1 MKKRVFSLILALCVT
16 LGLLPA
22 AMAENDADAETQ
34 SPSMEIVANTRTD
47 TGFQFQ
53 LNLTGIPPESSLFAV
68 IYASGPDDTPGKMK
82 EARQLQVR
90 ESAPV
95 ELDNVADGDI
105 VRLILTDGAYA
116 PLQYKQTSRPPEM
129 PETPEINI
137 EESSTAAFNSSL
149 MSLIAHPG
157 GFLGASEEEQA
168 ALEEK
173 AEKDPYTYRRL
184 IVSMDG
190 ALPDVSGY
198 GAPDVI
204 TDPSSGYSILQFA
217 DEADAKACAA
227 YLSGLP
233 TVQYVEPD
241 RLLRNGPTTDKENP
255 LGAEEADFKSWGV
268 TKIKA
273 DVLASYLQTLNDRS
287 VTVAVADTGVEKTH
301 PFVKDYLIEGFDFIE
316 NDDDPND
323 QHSHGTHVI
332 GTVIDCMPGLN
343 LKIMPIRVLGAS
355 GGGTATGIALG
366 IRYAADNGANV
377 INLSLG
383 GGHSNYLD
391 DAIQYAINK
400 GVTVVVAAGNAGGNV
415 MSHCPAHIIPAITVA
430 AVDSDLNRASF
441 SNYGEAVDIAAP
453 GVQINSSVLNGGFAQ
468 KSGTSMASPH
478 VAAAAAMLKYGF
490 PDKTPEEIQ
499 QALKDTATPKGT
511 PNDDGWDEE
520 YGYGIVNLEPFAKGA
535 WPDPDPT
542 PGPLPVP
549 VPDPD
554 PGHTYELFDTGAV
567 WEEAKAYCEKL
578 GGHLMTVTSEAE
590 QKILEEL
597 LEQEG
602 GKNSYWLGAYEV
614 SEGVYQWI
622 TGESFTYTNWAPN
635 QPDNHHDTESALMA
649 YGVSREIV
657 SANRGD
663 WNDLDRDGT
672 CLQEDFFGLD
682 NFGFICEWDGERP
695 EPPTEGIF
703 AILYEDGELV
713 FQNDDKARQSK
724 PVLET
729 YPVDGAILQD
739 ASAPLEIEDDDGEI
753 TQEFGVEYAEW
764 YDHADIITKVT
775 ILDKIQ
781 PTSTALWF
789 HGCRNLES
797 ITGLEYLDTSKVT
810 NMSHMFSKCYLLT
823 DLNVSMLDTSKVTNM
838 SPMFYGCKNLVNLDL
853 QSFDT
858 SAVTDMGNMFS
869 GCGELHRVYASDS
882 FVTAAV
888 TNSKNMFKNCE
899 KIEGTYGTTYKAE
912 HIDKEYARLD
922 GNDEPV
928 EPGYF
933 TDIKV
938 IPGTANVY
946 LYDDGEL
953 VFQIREGAD
962 ANRTLVASYTI
973 DVLTPQMG
981 RDYALWYDHRADIKT
996 VTFRNTIRPL
1006 ATSQW
1011 FYKCENLT
1019 AINNLE
1025 NLNTTAITD
1034 MSMMFG
1040 GCSALTSLDVSGFN
1054 TRKVTSMRGMFED
1067 CASLTALDISA
1078 FDTSNVTN
1086 MSAMFKGC
1094 SGLTTLSLDALDTS
1108 RVTDMSNLF
1117 RDCASL
1123 KALDL
1128 SSFQTDSLTDMSYM
1142 FRGCASMETLNVSAF
1157 DTSKIT
1163 DMKYL
1168 FSGCASLKAL
1178 DLSAFNTA
1186 SVKDMQHMFA
1196 GTGVTELDLHAFD
1209 TSAVTTMKGMFQ
1221 GSALVTLNLTQEDTS
1236 GWKTSAVT
1244 DMSEMFRDCSAL
1256 KTVNVAVGAFSTDA
1270 VKSSENM
1277 FTGAV
1282 NIVGGRGTAY
1292 DAAHIDK
1299 GYARIDFGKREPGYF
1314 TDPNMVV
1321 LTFDA
1326 NDSAEAPAEGV
1337 MEELLC
1343 SKGVAE
1349 QLPANAFTRGGYDFT
1364 GWNTKPDGA
1373 GTAYADEAMITLTDD
1388 LTLYAQWVKKVVL
1401 TFDANDSA
1409 EDPAE
1414 GVMEDIIASKGSTE
1428 EIPAN
1433 AFTREGYDFKGW
1445 NTKSDGSGKA
1455 YAEGD
1460 SITLT
1465 DDMTLYAQWDYSF
1478 MENLYAILYS
1488 DGELVFQWNDK
1499 PAEGRDAV
1507 KVYVTDRAGYSDNRA
1522 AQNNFRA
1529 WYNEAAQINTVT
1541 FAKRIQPDDIAQ
1553 WFQDCDSL
1561 TQINNLEKLD
1571 TSLVKD
1577 MSNLFA
1583 GCESLTEVNLRTFDT
1598 ANVTNME
1605 SMFEGCES
1613 IRELDLRSFNT
1624 ANVKYMESMFS
1635 GCEELTTI
1643 LASKDF
1649 VTGSV
1654 TDGDSMFMDCNS
1666 LVGGSGTRFSENYTD
1681 KSYAHVDGGTS
1692 NPGYFTGADSG
1703 MLPG

>member
-1 MKKRVFSLILALCVT
+1 MKKRVFSLLLALCVT

-22 AMAENDADAETQ
+22 AMAEDTAAPGTQ
-34 SPSMEIVANTRTD
+34 SPGMEIVANTRTD
-47 TGFQFQ
+47 TGMTFQV
-53 LNLTGIPPESSLFAV
+53 NLTAVPSGGALFAV
-68 IYASGPDDTPGKMK
+68 IYASGGKMK
-82 EARQLQVR
+82 EFRPLTLQ
-90 ESAPV
+90 ESVPV
-95 ELDNVADGDI
+95 ELDNVADSDI
-105 VRLILTDGAYA
+105 VRLILTDGEFK
-116 PLQYKQTSRPPEM
+116 PLLYKQPRISQ
-129 PETPEINI
+129 ETPDLGTDETPATF
-137 EESSTAAFNSSL
+137 SSNLMNVIARPQYLSAA
-149 MSLIAHPG
+149 A
-157 GFLGASEEEQA
+157 EKE
-168 ALEEK
+168 LEETEQK
-173 AEKDPYTYRRL
+173 AKTDPYAYRRL
-184 IVSMDG
+184 IVSANG
-190 ALPDVSGY
+190 PLPDVSAY
-198 GAPDVI
+198 GQPSVI
-204 TDPSSGYSILQFA
+204 TDPSSGYSILYGFA
-217 DEADAKACAA
+217 DEESAKACEA
-227 YLSGLP
+227 YLSALP

-241 RLLRNGPTTDKENP
+241 ILLEGGPKASTSFM
-255 LGAEEADFKSWGV
+255 GANEDFKSWGV

-301 PFVKDYLIEGFDFIE
+301 PFVKDYLVEGFDFIE

-343 LKIMPIRVLGAS
+343 LKIMPVRVLGAS

-377 INLSLG
+377 LNLSLG

-391 DAIQYAINK
+391 DAIQYAIGK
-400 GVTVVVAAGNAGGNV
+400 GVTVVVAAGNDGGNV
-415 MSHCPAHIIPAITVA
+415 MEHCPAHIIPAITVA
-430 AVDSDLNRASF
+430 AVDSALSKASF

-453 GVQINSSVLNGGFAQ
+453 GVQINSSVLNGGFAL

-499 QALKDTATPKGT
+499 QALKDTAVDLGDP
-511 PNDDGWDEE
+511 GWDEAF
-520 YGYGIVNLEPFAKGA
+520 GYGLVNLEPFAKGE
-535 WPDPDPT
+535 WPTEPIDQPEPE
-542 PGPLPVP
+542 PGPGPVDP
-549 VPDPD
+549 VDPVD
-554 PGHTYELFDTGAV
+554 PSTHTYELFDTGYV
-567 WEEAKAYCEKL
+567 WEDAKAYCEQL

-590 QKILEEL
+590 QKLLEGLLEE
-597 LEQEG
+597 G
-602 GKNSYWLGAYEV
+602 GRNSYWLGASKAADGSYA
-614 SEGVYQWI
+614 WI
-622 TGESFTYTNWAPN
+622 TGESFSYTNWAAS
-635 QPDNHHDTESALMA
+635 QPDNDQNSEDSLMA
-649 YGVSREIV
+649 YRNVNSEFTGNFGE
-657 SANRGD
+657 
-663 WNDLDRDGT
+663 WNDLNHDGT
-672 CLQEDFFGLD
+672 WNNQDFFGLD

-695 EPPTEGIF
+695 EPPTVGIF

-713 FQNDDKARQSK
+713 FQNNDKARQSK

-739 ASAPLEIEDDDGEI
+739 ASSPLEIEDDDGEI
-753 TQEFGVEYAEW
+753 TEEFGVEYAEW

-789 HGCRNLES
+789 HDCRNLES

-823 DLNVSMLDTSKVTNM
+823 DLDVSMFDTSNVTNM
-838 SPMFYGCKNLVNLDL
+838 SHMFYGCKNLMYLNLE
-853 QSFDT
+853 SFDT
-858 SAVTDMGNMFS
+858 SKVTDTGAMFS
-869 GCGELHRVYASDS
+869 GCGELFRVYASNS
-882 FVTAAV
+882 FVTSAV
-888 TNSKNMFKNCE
+888 TSDKNMFKNCE
-899 KIEGTYGTTYKAE
+899 NIEGTFGTKYDPA
-912 HIDKEYARLD
+912 HIDREYARLD
-922 GNDEPV
+922 DDEIPPV
-928 EPGYF
+928 APGYF
-933 TDIKV
+933 SDRKIV
-938 IPGTANVY
+938 PGKANVY
-946 LYDDGEL
+946 LYDDGEM
-953 VFQIREGAD
+953 VFQLRGGPDAD
-962 ANRTLVASYTI
+962 RTLVESYTI
-973 DVLTPQMG
+973 DVMTRQMAS
-981 RDYALWYDHRADIKT
+981 DYALWYDHRADVKT
-996 VTFRNTIRPL
+996 VTFRDKIRPF
-1006 ATSQW
+1006 ATAQW
-1011 FYKCENLT
+1011 FYKCANLT
-1019 AINNLE
+1019 KINNLE
-1025 NLNTTAITD
+1025 KLDTRAVTD

-1040 GCSALTSLDVSGFN
+1040 GCSALTSLNVSAFD
-1054 TRKVTSMRGMFED
+1054 TSKVTSMRGMFED
-1067 CASLTALDISA
+1067 CASLTELDVSA

-1094 SGLTTLSLDALDTS
+1094 SGLTTLSLDTLNTS
-1108 RVTDMSNLF
+1108 RVTDMSNMF
-1117 RDCASL
+1117 RGCASL

-1128 SSFQTDSLTDMSYM
+1128 SSFKTDSLTNMSYM
-1142 FRGCASMETLNVSAF
+1142 FRDCASMETLNVSAF
-1157 DTSKIT
+1157 NTSKIT

-1186 SVKDMQHMFA
+1186 NVKDMQHMFA
-1196 GTGVTELDLHAFD
+1196 GTGVAELDLHAFD

-1221 GSALVTLNLTQEDTS
+1221 GSALVTLNLTQEDRS

-1256 KTVNVAVGAFSTDA
+1256 KTVNVAMGAFSTDA

-1277 FTGAV
+1277 FTDAV
-1282 NIVGGRGTAY
+1282 SIVGGRGTAY

-1299 GYARIDFGKREPGYF
+1299 EYARIDFGKREPGYF

-1326 NDSAEAPAEGV
+1326 NDSAEDPADGV
-1337 MEELLC
+1337 MEEILC

-1349 QLPANAFTRGGYDFT
+1349 QLPANAFTREGYDFT
-1364 GWNTKPDGA
+1364 GWNTKPDGT
-1373 GTAYADEAMITLTDD
+1373 GTPYADEAMITLTDD

-1414 GVMEDIIASKGSTE
+1414 GVMGQIVVSKGSTV

-1433 AFTREGYDFKGW
+1433 AFTREGYDFTGW
-1445 NTKSDGSGKA
+1445 NAKPDGSGKA

-1499 PAEGRDAV
+1499 PAAGRTVV
-1507 KVYVTDRAGYSDNRA
+1507 KTYITDRAGYSDNRA

-1529 WYNEAAQINTVT
+1529 WYNEAAKINTVT

-1553 WFQDCDSL
+1553 WFQDCYNL
-1561 TQINNLEKLD
+1561 TTLNNLEKLD
-1571 TSLVKD
+1571 TSLVTD

-1583 GCESLTEVNLRTFDT
+1583 GCASLTEVNLRTFQT
-1598 ANVTNME
+1598 ASVTNLE

-1613 IRELDLRSFNT
+1613 IRSLDLRSFNT
-1624 ANVKYMESMFS
+1624 ANVEYMESMFS

-1643 LASKDF
+1643 LVSKDF

-1666 LVGGSGTRFSENYTD
+1666 LVGGSGTKFDEDYTD
-1681 KSYAHVDGGTS
+1681 VSYARVDGGTS
-1692 NPGYFTGADSG
+1692 KPGYFTGADSG

>member
-1 MKKRVFSLILALCVT
+1 MKKRVFSLLLALCVT

-22 AMAENDADAETQ
+22 AMAENDADPGTQ
-34 SPSMEIVANTRTD
+34 SPDMTISARERTD
-47 TGFQFQ
+47 TGLKFQV
-53 LNLTGIPPESSLFAV
+53 NLTEPPSDGALFAV
-68 IYASGPDDTPGKMK
+68 IYESGGKMK
-82 EARQLQVR
+82 ESRPLTLQ
-90 ESAPV
+90 ESVPV

-105 VRLILTDGAYA
+105 VRLILMDGEYA
-116 PLQYKQTSRPPEM
+116 PLQYKQTSRPSEM
-129 PETPEINI
+129 PETPEISV

-149 MSLIAHPG
+149 RSLIAHPG

-198 GAPDVI
+198 GSPDVI

-217 DEADAKACAA
+217 DEANAKACAA

-241 RLLRNGPTTDKENP
+241 RLLRNGPTTDNENP

-301 PFVKDYLIEGFDFIE
+301 PFVKDYLIEGYDFIE
-316 NDDDPND
+316 NDKDPND

-377 INLSLG
+377 LNLSLG

-391 DAIQYAINK
+391 DAIQYAISK
-400 GVTVVVAAGNAGGNV
+400 GVTVVVAAGNDGGNV
-415 MSHCPAHIIPAITVA
+415 MSHCPSHIIPAITVA
-430 AVDSDLNRASF
+430 AVDSGLNRASF
-441 SNYGEAVDIAAP
+441 SNYGEAIDIAAP

-499 QALKDTATPKGT
+499 QALKDTATPKGK
-511 PNDDGWDEE
+511 PNDDGWDSE
-520 YGYGIVNLEPFAKGA
+520 YGYGIVNLEPFAKGE
-535 WPDPDPT
+535 WPGGGDKPDPIPDPA
-542 PGPLPVP
+542 
-549 VPDPD
+549 PD
-554 PGHTYELFDTGAV
+554 PGTHTYELFDTGYV
-567 WEEAKAYCEKL
+567 WEEAEAYCKQL

-590 QKILEEL
+590 QKILEAL

-602 GKNSYWLGAYEV
+602 GRNSYWLGGYEV

-622 TGESFTYTNWAPN
+622 TGESFDYTNWAPG
-635 QPDNHHDTESALMA
+635 QPDTKEENRLAAYRNKNPYATSAL
-649 YGVSREIV
+649 GQ
-657 SANRGD
+657 
-663 WNDLDRDGT
+663 WNDVREDGSFPG
-672 CLQEDFFGLD
+672 QDFFGLD
-682 NFGFICEWDGERP
+682 NFGFICEWDGEEP
-695 EPPTEGIF
+695 EDPPTEGIF
-703 AILYEDGELV
+703 AILYKDGELV
-713 FQNDDKARQSK
+713 FQNNDKARQSK

-729 YPVDGAILQD
+729 YPVDGATLQD
-739 ASAPLEIEDDDGEI
+739 ASAPLAIEDDDGEI
-753 TQEFGVEYAEW
+753 TEEYGVEYAEW
-764 YDHADIITKVT
+764 YDHADTITKVT

-789 HGCRNLES
+789 HDCRNLES

-823 DLNVSMLDTSKVTNM
+823 DLDVSTFDTSKVTNM
-838 SPMFYGCKNLVNLDL
+838 SHMFYGCKNLVNLDV

-888 TNSKNMFKNCE
+888 TNSKNMFKNCAN
-899 KIEGTYGTTYKAE
+899 IEGTFGTKYDAN

-922 GNDEPV
+922 DDEIPAV
-928 EPGYF
+928 KPGYF

-953 VFQIREGAD
+953 VFQLREGAD
-962 ANRTLVASYTI
+962 ANRTLVKSYTI
-973 DVLTPQMG
+973 DVLTRQMST
-981 RDYALWYDHRADIKT
+981 DYAKWYDHRADIKT
-996 VTFRNTIRPL
+996 VTFRDRIRPF
-1006 ATSQW
+1006 ATAQW
-1011 FYKCENLT
+1011 FYKCANLT
-1019 AINNLE
+1019 KINNLE
-1025 NLNTTAITD
+1025 KLDTRAVTD

-1040 GCSALTSLDVSGFN
+1040 GCSALTSLNVSAFD
-1054 TRKVTSMRGMFED
+1054 TSKVTSMRGMFED
-1067 CASLTALDISA
+1067 CAGLTALDISA

-1094 SGLTTLSLDALDTS
+1094 SGLTTLSPDTLNTS
-1108 RVTDMSNLF
+1108 RVTDMSNMF

-1128 SSFQTDSLTDMSYM
+1128 SSFKTNSLTNMSYM
-1142 FRGCASMETLNVSAF
+1142 FRGCASLETLNVSAF

-1186 SVKDMQHMFA
+1186 NVKDMQHMFA

-1221 GSALVTLNLTQEDTS
+1221 GSALVTLNLTQEDRS

-1256 KTVNVAVGAFSTDA
+1256 KTVNVAMGAFSTDA
-1270 VKSSENM
+1270 VTSSENM

-1282 NIVGGRGTAY
+1282 SIVGGRGTAY

-1299 GYARIDFGKREPGYF
+1299 GYARIDFGQREPGYF

-1326 NDSAEAPAEGV
+1326 NDSKEAPAEGV
-1337 MEELLC
+1337 MEELFC

-1349 QLPANAFTRGGYDFT
+1349 QLPANAFTRERYDFT
-1364 GWNTKPDGA
+1364 GWNTKPDGT

-1414 GVMEDIIASKGSTE
+1414 GAMEEIIVSKGSKV

-1445 NTKSDGSGKA
+1445 NTKPDGAGTA
-1455 YAEGD
+1455 YAD
-1460 SITLT
+1460 KATVTLT
-1465 DDMTLYAQWDYSF
+1465 NDLTLYAQWDYSF

-1499 PAEGRDAV
+1499 PAAGRTVV
-1507 KVYVTDRAGYSDNRA
+1507 KTYITDRAGYSDNRA

-1553 WFQDCDSL
+1553 WFQDCYNL
-1561 TQINNLEKLD
+1561 TTVNNLEKLD
-1571 TSLVKD
+1571 TSLVTD

-1583 GCESLTEVNLRTFDT
+1583 GCASLTEVNLRTFQT
-1598 ANVTNME
+1598 ANVTNLE

-1613 IRELDLRSFNT
+1613 IRSLDLRSFDT

-1643 LASKDF
+1643 LVSKDF

-1654 TDGDSMFMDCNS
+1654 TDGDYMFEDCWK
-1666 LVGGSGTRFSENYTD
+1666 LVGGSGTKFDENYTD
-1681 KSYAHVDGGTS
+1681 VSYAHVDGGTS

>member
-1 MKKRVFSLILALCVT
+1 MKKRVFSFLLALCVT

-22 AMAENDADAETQ
+22 AMATETDGNTET
-34 SPSMEIVANTRTD
+34 PSSGMEIVSNTRTE

-53 LNLTGIPPESSLFAV
+53 LNLTNIPAKSSLFAA
-68 IYASGPDDTPGKMK
+68 IYAPGPNNAPGKMK
-82 EARQLQVR
+82 EARQLQA
-90 ESAPV
+90 ESALVKLDDV
-95 ELDNVADGDI
+95 EDGDI
-105 VRLILTDGAYA
+105 VRLILMDGNYA
-116 PLQYKQTSRPPEM
+116 PLQYKQTSRPQA
-129 PETPEINI
+129 EIMGVNDT
-137 EESSTAAFNSSL
+137 SAAFTSSL

-198 GAPDVI
+198 GSPDVI

-217 DEADAKACAA
+217 DEANAKACAA
-227 YLSGLP
+227 YLSALP

-241 RLLRNGPTTDKENP
+241 RLLKNGPTKDEENP

-273 DVLASYLQTLNDRS
+273 DVLASYLRTLNDRS

-301 PFVKDYLIEGFDFIE
+301 PFVKDYLIEGYDFIE
-316 NDDDPND
+316 NDKDPND

-377 INLSLG
+377 LNLSLG

-391 DAIQYAINK
+391 DAIQYAISK
-400 GVTVVVAAGNAGGNV
+400 GVTVVVAAGNDGGNV
-415 MSHCPAHIIPAITVA
+415 MEHCPAHIIPAITVA
-430 AVDSDLNRASF
+430 AVDSDLNKAYF

-453 GVQINSSVLNGGFAQ
+453 GVQINSSVLNGGFAK

-499 QALKDTATPKGT
+499 QALKDTATPKGK
-511 PNDDGWDEE
+511 PNDAGWDSE
-520 YGYGIVNLEPFAKGA
+520 YGYGIVNLEPFAKGE
-535 WPDPDPT
+535 WPGEGDKPDPIPDPI
-542 PGPLPVP
+542 
-549 VPDPD
+549 PDPAPD
-554 PGHTYELFDTGAV
+554 PGTHTYELFDTGYV
-567 WEEAKAYCEKL
+567 WEEAEAYCKRL

-590 QKILEEL
+590 QQILNDL
-597 LEQEG
+597 LEKEG
-602 GKNSYWLGAYEV
+602 GRNSYWLGGYEV

-622 TGESFTYTNWAPN
+622 TGESFDYTHWSMN
-635 QPDNHHDTESALMA
+635 QPDNANGNEDRLMV
-649 YGVSREIV
+649 YRNYLNMENQLGH
-657 SANRGD
+657 
-663 WNDLDRDGT
+663 WNDLKQDGT
-672 CLQEDFFGLD
+672 CDNQDAAFFGLD
-682 NFGFICEWDGERP
+682 NFGFICEWDGEEP
-695 EPPTEGIF
+695 DDPPTEGIF

-713 FQNDDKARQSK
+713 FQNNDKARQSK

-729 YPVDGAILQD
+729 YPVDGATLQD
-739 ASAPLEIEDDDGEI
+739 ASAPLAIEDDDGEI
-753 TQEFGVEYAEW
+753 TEEYGVAYAEW
-764 YDHADIITKVT
+764 YDHADSITKVT

-789 HGCRNLES
+789 HDCRNLES
-797 ITGLEYLDTSKVT
+797 ITGLEYLDTSNVT
-810 NMSHMFSKCYLLT
+810 NMSHMFSKCYSLT

-838 SPMFYGCKNLVNLDL
+838 SHMFYGCKNLVNLDL

-869 GCGELHRVYASDS
+869 GCGELQRVYASDS

-888 TNSKNMFKNCE
+888 TNSKNMFKNCAN
-899 KIEGTYGTTYKAE
+899 IEGTFGTTYDEK

-962 ANRTLVASYTI
+962 ANRTLVESYTI

-981 RDYALWYDHRADIKT
+981 SDYAKWSNHRADIKT
-996 VTFRNTIRPL
+996 VTFRNTIRPF

-1011 FYKCENLT
+1011 FYGCKNLT

-1025 NLNTTAITD
+1025 NLNTAAVTD
-1034 MSMMFG
+1034 MSLMFS
-1040 GCSALTSLDVSGFN
+1040 GCSALTSLNVSGFN
-1054 TRKVTSMRGMFED
+1054 TRKVTSMRAMFEN
-1067 CASLTALDISA
+1067 CASLTALDVSA

-1086 MSAMFKGC
+1086 MSEMFKGC

-1108 RVTDMSNLF
+1108 RVTNMSNMF

-1128 SSFQTDSLTDMSYM
+1128 SSFKTDSLTDMSYM
-1142 FRGCASMETLNVSAF
+1142 FRNCASMETLNVSAF
-1157 DTSKIT
+1157 DTSRIT

-1196 GTGVTELDLHAFD
+1196 GTGLTELDLHTFD

-1221 GSALVTLNLTQEDTS
+1221 GSALVTLNLTQEDRS

-1244 DMSEMFRDCSAL
+1244 DMSDMFRDCSAL
-1256 KTVNVAVGAFSTDA
+1256 KTVNVAMGAFSTDA

-1277 FTGAV
+1277 FTNAV
-1282 NIVGGRGTAY
+1282 SIVGGRGTAY

-1299 GYARIDFGKREPGYF
+1299 EYARIDFGKREPGYF

-1321 LTFDA
+1321 LTFNA
-1326 NDSAEAPAEGV
+1326 NDSKEAPAVGV
-1337 MEELLC
+1337 MEEILC

-1349 QLPANAFTRGGYDFT
+1349 QLPANAFTREGYDFT
-1364 GWNTKPDGA
+1364 GWNTKPDGT
-1373 GTAYADEAMITLTDD
+1373 GTAYADKATITLTDD
-1388 LTLYAQWVKKVVL
+1388 LTLYAQWAKKVVL

-1414 GVMEDIIASKGSTE
+1414 GVMEDIIVSKGSAV

-1433 AFTREGYDFKGW
+1433 AFTREGYDFTGW
-1445 NTKSDGSGKA
+1445 NTKPDGSGKA

-1465 DDMTLYAQWDYSF
+1465 DDLTLYAQWDYSF

-1499 PAEGRDAV
+1499 PAAGREAIAT
-1507 KVYVTDRAGYSDNRA
+1507 YVTDRAGYSDNRD
-1522 AQNNFRA
+1522 AQSNHRA
-1529 WYNEAAQINTVT
+1529 WYNERAEIKTVT

-1553 WFQDCDSL
+1553 WFQDCDNL

-1571 TSLVKD
+1571 TALVKD

-1583 GCESLTEVNLRTFDT
+1583 GCASLTEANLRTFQT
-1598 ANVTNME
+1598 ANVTKMS
-1605 SMFEGCES
+1605 SMFEGCGS
-1613 IRELDLRSFNT
+1613 IRELDLRSFDT
-1624 ANVKYMESMFS
+1624 ANVKYTDSMFS

-1643 LASKDF
+1643 LVSKDF

-1654 TDGDSMFMDCNS
+1654 TDGENMFEDCWK
-1666 LVGGSGTRFSENYTD
+1666 LVGGSGTKYAEDYTD
-1681 KSYAHVDGGTS
+1681 VSYAHVDGGTS